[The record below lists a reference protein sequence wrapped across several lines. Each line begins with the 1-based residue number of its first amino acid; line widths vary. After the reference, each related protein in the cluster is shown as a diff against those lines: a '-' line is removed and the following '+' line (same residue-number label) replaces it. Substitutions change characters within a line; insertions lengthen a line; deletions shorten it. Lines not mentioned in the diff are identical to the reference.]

1 MSTLTGRKLLIIL
14 ILVWLAAGSCSPLF
28 HKNHERHLFGKTHLN
43 RREAK
48 IKEPRR
54 VRNAKKKQEANERKR
69 KKEYKKSVK
78 QTQKRSLD
86 IQTPEVRER
95 MKQNK
100 QNTVIRDRSKKK
112 KDKANS
118 KKAANKYK

>member
-1 MSTLTGRKLLIIL
+1 MSNLSGKKLLIIL

-28 HKNHERHLFGKTHLN
+28 HKNHERQIFGKTHLN
-43 RREAK
+43 RKEAK

-54 VRNAKKKQEANERKR
+54 VKGAKKKQEKNDRKR
-69 KKEYKKSVK
+69 KKEYNKSVK
-78 QTQKRSLD
+78 QTQKRSLE
-86 IQTPEVRER
+86 IQTPEVKER

-100 QNTVIRDRSKKK
+100 KNTVIRDRSKKK

>member
-1 MSTLTGRKLLIIL
+1 MSNLSGKKLLIIL
-14 ILVWLAAGSCSPLF
+14 IIVLTASSCSPLF
-28 HKNHERHLFGKTHLN
+28 HKNHERHIFGKTHLN
-43 RREAK
+43 RKEAK

-54 VRNAKKKQEANERKR
+54 VKSAKKKQEKNERKQ

-78 QTQKRSLD
+78 QTQQRSLD

-100 QNTVIRDRSKKK
+100 KNTVIRDRSKKK

-118 KKAANKYK
+118 KRASNKYK